1 MSTLLLSFVIAFL
14 AVSPPLIFADVSIL
28 ISSGLSVLLFFVPK
42 LHFLWIGAWG
52 YGIYHMFSHHHAQ
65 WEYYAFFGLF
75 ALHIILYVFRIVK
88 TYKQLKQFQD

>member
-14 AVSPPLIFADVSIL
+14 AVCPPLIFADVSIL
-28 ISSGLSVLLFFVPK
+28 IASGLSVLLFVVPK
-42 LHFLWIGAWG
+42 LNFLWIGAWG

-75 ALHIILYVFRIVK
+75 ALYIILYVFRIVK
-88 TYKQLKQFQD
+88 TYKQLKQFQE